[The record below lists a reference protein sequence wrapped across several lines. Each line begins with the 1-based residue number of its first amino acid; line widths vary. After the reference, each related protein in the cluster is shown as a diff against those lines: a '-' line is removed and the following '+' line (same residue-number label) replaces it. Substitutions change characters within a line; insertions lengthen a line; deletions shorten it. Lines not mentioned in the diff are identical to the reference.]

1 VIILMLFTIGW
12 FHVTASLSVGR
23 FIIGWAAMTVP
34 IGMCVFLVSV
44 TARLVGEAVRL
55 AFPES
60 W

>member
-1 VIILMLFTIGW
+1 MSLVIVQVYAGDDVPDDDVMSGAPLW
-12 FHVTASLSVGR
+12 VAWVGT
-23 FIIGWAAMTVP
+23 W
-34 IGMCVFLVSV
+34 VFLVSV